1 MTEGP
6 TGPDSESSLL
16 PLHTAALLREIPVW
30 ESLLA
35 SFFHY
40 FFLLSLTLS
49 WLEVLTS
56 ILLNSLSFLTETG
69 PPDCTFDNWPLSLLS
84 LHLGPAHRCPII
96 GPLRESNWFS
106 PAKCPGRQEREC
118 PMWAE
123 KELIMCSCLMCSS
136 PSKMISWWSS
146 AFIRILT
153 EQCQQ
158 PQETTCKQ
166 YQATITAAYVC
177 GGKKTAKI
185 HVKMRTYKEHPIHKS
200 PAIPHCCLAT
210 LLLIRWCSLG
220 IHSQAAIS
228 ELF

>member
-16 PLHTAALLREIPVW
+16 PFHTAALLREIPVW

-56 ILLNSLSFLTETG
+56 LLLNSLSFLTETG

-84 LHLGPAHRCPII
+84 LHLGPARRCPII
-96 GPLRESNWFS
+96 GPLGESNWFS

-158 PQETTCKQ
+158 PQETRCKQ

-177 GGKKTAKI
+177 GGKKKQQKYT
-185 HVKMRTYKEHPIHKS
+185 
-200 PAIPHCCLAT
+200 
-210 LLLIRWCSLG
+210 
-220 IHSQAAIS
+220 
-228 ELF
+228 